1 MGSRALLPVGRVQS
15 LFDRLNRE
23 NGASLIIFSSS
34 LYVAALVRPSCA
46 PNEQISSGPD
56 ISTARRESV
65 RSGYHLMEKVAGAD
79 SRTDNGRVRRPRHPK
94 KKKKN
99 M

>member
-1 MGSRALLPVGRVQS
+1 M
-15 LFDRLNRE
+15 
-23 NGASLIIFSSS
+23 
-34 LYVAALVRPSCA
+34 RPSCG

-79 SRTDNGRVRRPRHPK
+79 SRTDNGRVRSLGSTK
-94 KKKKN
+94 KKKEKKN